1 MSTSYPHD
9 DELVYYLRQ
18 RDEWSEI
25 ALLRKYH
32 RTIWAIIHSC
42 QPSSA
47 HTSSLDDLYQEGCIA
62 LLESVHHFREDLGA
76 SFGHF
81 TRICIEREVRSLL
94 RRYRSSSYALLS
106 HSLSLSMSVSED
118 ENVLLMDTIA
128 NTDHHYDPAYMA
140 NLSFYL
146 SRIDEIKEELGEDG
160 WLIFNRHSEGYSYKE
175 IAVMFQTN
183 DKAIDNSLQRI
194 RKKLATMFD

>member
-1 MSTSYPHD
+1 MQTTFPHD

-18 RDEWSEI
+18 KDEWSET
-25 ALLRKYH
+25 AVLKKYQ

-47 HTSSLDDLYQEGCIA
+47 HQSSLEDLFQEGCIA
-62 LLESVHHFREDLGA
+62 LLESVHHFREDQGA

-81 TRICIEREVRSLL
+81 ARVCIEREVRSLL
-94 RRYRSSSYALLS
+94 RRYRSSSYSLLS

-128 NTDHHYDPAYMA
+128 NTDIQYDPTHMA
-140 NLSFYL
+140 TLNYYL
-146 SRIDEIKEELGEDG
+146 SHTDKIKEEIGEDG
-160 WLIFNRHSEGYSYKE
+160 WFIFQRHSEGYSYKE
-175 IAVMFQTN
+175 IAAMMKIS
-183 DKAIDNSLQRI
+183 DKTVDNSLQRI

>member
-1 MSTSYPHD
+1 MLSSFPHD

-18 RDEWSEI
+18 KDEWSETMV
-25 ALLRKYH
+25 LRKYQ

-47 HTSSLDDLYQEGCIA
+47 HQSSLEDLYQEGCIA
-62 LLESVHHFREDLGA
+62 LLESIHHFREDLGA

-81 TRICIEREVRSLL
+81 ARICIEREIRSLL
-94 RRYRSSSYALLS
+94 RRYRSASYSLLT

-128 NTDHHYDPAYMA
+128 NTHVHYDPTYMA
-140 NLSFYL
+140 TLNYYL
-146 SRIDEIKEELGEDG
+146 SHTDKIIDEIGDEG
-160 WLIFNRHSEGYSYKE
+160 WFIFQRHSEGYSYKE
-175 IAVMFQTN
+175 IAAMLKIN
-183 DKAIDNSLQRI
+183 DKAVDNSLQRI
-194 RKKLATMFD
+194 RKKLASMFD